1 MENDF
6 LSMKKNHFK
15 KEFPVLLQSQ
25 IEKDIVAG
33 HLEKGRVYTLSEI
46 CERYNV
52 SRYVLTRVIGS
63 QIRKGLVLRENRN
76 AVRIIGFSNTGI
88 ISVFQYAEKSGLK
101 PRTIVRSLEV
111 IPADRKTADVLLV
124 PQFSK
129 VFVQIRTR
137 LVEDEVLAN
146 QYNFIPYEV
155 CPNLADID
163 LSHRS
168 FQTTLEEDFHTVIT
182 HITETCKL
190 SKPSRDDKAV
200 LGLQA
205 GEAVLVLQRISF
217 SKNNLPLV
225 FADIHI
231 HPGKFHY
238 VKDLWPQAAHLIE
251 NYSEQQY

>member
-1 MENDF
+1 
-6 LSMKKNHFK
+6 MKKYHLQ
-15 KEFPVLLQSQ
+15 KEFPVLLQGQ
-25 IEKDIVAG
+25 IEKDIVTG
-33 HLEKGRVYTLSEI
+33 HLEKGRVFTITDI
-46 CERYNV
+46 CDRYNV
-52 SRYVLTRVIGS
+52 TRYAAKCVIRS
-63 QIRKGLVLRENRN
+63 QIRKGLLIREDRN
-76 AVRIIGFSNTGI
+76 AVRISGFLNTGI

-101 PRTIVRSLEV
+101 PRTIVRSLEI
-111 IPADRKTADVLLV
+111 IPANRKISSLLHV
-124 PQFSK
+124 PQFSD
-129 VFVQIRTR
+129 VFMQVRTR
-137 LVEDEVLAN
+137 LVEDDVLAN

-155 CPNLADID
+155 CPNLAEID

-168 FQTTLEEDFHTVIT
+168 FQATLDEDFHTVIT

-190 SKPSRDDKAV
+190 SKPARDDKSI

-205 GEAVLVLQRISF
+205 GEAALVLQRISY

-251 NYSEQQY
+251 DLS